1 MLTGRFADSER
12 PKRLAFSRCAQDD
25 ALVIRLRAG
34 DEQAYAELYRR
45 VHPRVFGFALRRLGD
60 PTEAE
65 DVAQD
70 VFLQVYRSIERY
82 EGRSSLLSWI
92 FGIARHTTLNRFS
105 HRSPEMTPLDE
116 AHGLAAPVASIEDSI
131 DASRIW
137 ERCTRF
143 LQRNVSATARHIF
156 HLRYSHGRS
165 VEAIARETGKS
176 AGAVKV
182 GLMRTRRILG
192 ALALGA

>member
-1 MLTGRFADSER
+1 MPTGRFADSKRPER
-12 PKRLAFSRCAQDD
+12 STFSRCAQDD

-34 DEQAYAELYRR
+34 DEQAYVELYRR
-45 VHPRVFGFALRRLGD
+45 VHPRVFRFALRRLGD

-70 VFLQVYRSIERY
+70 VFLQVYRSIDRY

-92 FGIARHTTLNRFS
+92 FGIARHTTLSRFS
-105 HRSPEMTPLDE
+105 HRSPEMTSLDE
-116 AHGLAAPVASIEDSI
+116 ARGLAAPVASIEDSI

-143 LQRNVSATARHIF
+143 LQRNVSASARQIF

-165 VEAIARETGKS
+165 VAAIARETGKS

-192 ALALGA
+192 TLVGA

>member
-1 MLTGRFADSER
+1 MLAGRFADSER
-12 PKRLAFSRCAQDD
+12 PKRFAFSLCAQDD

-45 VHPRVFGFALRRLGD
+45 AYPCVFGFALRRLGD

-82 EGRSSLLSWI
+82 EGRSNLLCWI
-92 FGIARHTTLNRFS
+92 LGIARHTTLKRFS

-116 AHGLAAPVASIEDSI
+116 ARGLAAPAGSIEDSI
-131 DASRIW
+131 DASRTW
-137 ERCTRF
+137 ERCSLF
-143 LQRNVSATARHIF
+143 LERNVSATARHIF
-156 HLRYSHGRS
+156 HLRYSHNRS
-165 VEAIARETGKS
+165 VATIAYETGKS
-176 AGAVKV
+176 ASAVKV
-182 GLMRTRRILG
+182 GLMRTRRTLG
-192 ALALGA
+192 PLALGA

>member
-1 MLTGRFADSER
+1 LTFR
-12 PKRLAFSRCAQDD
+12 AQDD

-34 DEQAYAELYRR
+34 DEQAYTELYRR
-45 VHPRVFGFALRRLGD
+45 VHPSVFGYALRRLRD

-92 FGIARHTTLNRFS
+92 FGIARHATLNRFS
-105 HRSPEMTPLDE
+105 HRYSVMTPLDE
-116 AHGLAAPVASIEDSI
+116 ARGLAAPVASIEDSI

-137 ERCTRF
+137 KRCNHF

-156 HLRYSHGRS
+156 YLRYFHGRS
-165 VEAIARETGKS
+165 IEAIARETGKGT
-176 AGAVKV
+176 GAVKV
-182 GLMRTRRILG
+182 GLLRTRRTLS
-192 ALALGA
+192 ALALSA

>member
-1 MLTGRFADSER
+1 
-12 PKRLAFSRCAQDD
+12 
-25 ALVIRLRAG
+25 VIRLRAG
-34 DEQAYAELYRR
+34 DERAYAELYRCA
-45 VHPRVFGFALRRLGD
+45 HPRVFGFALRRLGD

-70 VFLQVYRSIERY
+70 VFLQIYRSIDRY

-92 FGIARHTTLNRFS
+92 FGIARHMTLNRFS
-105 HRSPEMTPLDE
+105 RRFSDVTSLDE
-116 AHGLAAPVASIEDSI
+116 ARGLAAPVASIEDRI

-137 ERCTRF
+137 ERCARS
-143 LQRNVSATARHIF
+143 LQRNVSPTARHIF

-165 VEAIARETGKS
+165 VAAIACETGKS

-182 GLMRTRRILG
+182 GLLRTRRILG
-192 ALALGA
+192 SLALGA

>member
-1 MLTGRFADSER
+1 M
-12 PKRLAFSRCAQDD
+12 
-25 ALVIRLRAG
+25 IRLRAG

-70 VFLQVYRSIERY
+70 VFLEVYRSIERY
-82 EGRSSLLSWI
+82 EGRSSLLCWI
-92 FGIARHTTLNRFS
+92 FGIARHATLSRFS
-105 HRSPEMTPLDE
+105 HRSPEMATFDE
-116 AHGLAAPVASIEDSI
+116 AGCLAAPVASIEDRI
-131 DASRIW
+131 DASRLW
-137 ERCTRF
+137 ERCTRS
-143 LQRNVSATARHIF
+143 LQRNVSASARHIF

-165 VEAIARETGKS
+165 VATIARETGKS

-192 ALALGA
+192 TLTLGA

>member
-1 MLTGRFADSER
+1 MLIGRSADSER
-12 PKRLAFSRCAQDD
+12 PNRSAFSRCAQDD
-25 ALVIRLRAG
+25 ELVIRLRAG

-45 VHPRVFGFALRRLGD
+45 AHPSVFGFALRRLGD

-92 FGIARHTTLNRFS
+92 FGIARHATLNRFS
-105 HRSPEMTPLDE
+105 RRSPEMRPLDE
-116 AHGLAAPVASIEDSI
+116 ARGLAAPVASIEDSI

-137 ERCTRF
+137 ERCTH
-143 LQRNVSATARHIF
+143 LMQRNVSVTARHIF
-156 HLRYSHGRS
+156 DLRYLHGRS
-165 VEAIARETGKS
+165 VKAIARETGKS
-176 AGAVKV
+176 ASAVKV

-192 ALALGA
+192 TLALGT

>member
-1 MLTGRFADSER
+1 MLTGGFADSER
-12 PKRLAFSRCAQDD
+12 PKRLAISRCAQDD

-116 AHGLAAPVASIEDSI
+116 ARGLAAPVASIEDSI

-137 ERCTRF
+137 ERCIRF
-143 LQRNVSATARHIF
+143 LQCNVSATARHIF